1 MIKLTTRTVRMFS
14 QTLSTSLHEPIQ
26 AKGDQTDLR
35 QNFEDIL
42 KLSSKSLSN
51 KTEPKTLVKL
61 IRMCS
66 FIENKHDTQLL

>member
-1 MIKLTTRTVRMFS
+1 MIKLSARTVRTFS
-14 QTLSTSLHEPIQ
+14 LTLATTHHDPIQ
-26 AKGDQTDLR
+26 EKSEQSDLR

-51 KTEPKTLVKL
+51 KTEPTTLVKL

-66 FIENKHDTQLL
+66 FIENKHDT

>member
-1 MIKLTTRTVRMFS
+1 M
-14 QTLSTSLHEPIQ
+14 
-26 AKGDQTDLR
+26 R

-66 FIENKHDTQLL
+66 FIENKHDVQLLQQLVEYLRPKLFSLENEELT